1 MDRPEIS
8 RTAFVFDL
16 DDTLYPEVDYVRS
29 GRTHVCE
36 RLSDTLGIDLHD
48 AVQAAVEAGEK
59 NWLGFLVREAGLPAS
74 ALETLLWIYRLH
86 PPKIKLGPGWAALL
100 ERLERAGRPVVILTD
115 GRSITQRL
123 KVKALGLSHLPVLIS
138 EDWGSDKQD
147 PARFRSVMARYPDDF
162 WLYVGDNP
170 AKDFLVPRTLGW
182 HTVGM
187 RTGHQGV
194 HSQRRVD
201 LGPNYQ
207 PEVWLDDA
215 VALGRWLGL

>member
-1 MDRPEIS
+1 MDRPEIG

-29 GRTHVCE
+29 GRAHVCE
-36 RLSDTLGIDLHD
+36 RLSDILGIDLHD
-48 AVQAAVEAGEK
+48 AVQAAVDAGEK
-59 NWLGFLVREAGLPAS
+59 NWLGFLVREAGLPPS

-86 PPKIKLGPGWAALL
+86 PPKITLEPGWAALL
-100 ERLERAGRPVVILTD
+100 ERLEQAGRPVLILTD

-123 KVKALGLSHLPVLIS
+123 KLKALGLSHLPTLIS
-138 EDWGSDKQD
+138 EDWGSDKED
-147 PARFRSVMARYPDDF
+147 PARFREVMTRHPDDF

-170 AKDFLVPRTLGW
+170 AKDFLAPRTLGW

-187 RTGHQGV
+187 RIGEHGV
-194 HSQRRVD
+194 HPQLRAD

-215 VALGRWLGL
+215 AALGRWLGF